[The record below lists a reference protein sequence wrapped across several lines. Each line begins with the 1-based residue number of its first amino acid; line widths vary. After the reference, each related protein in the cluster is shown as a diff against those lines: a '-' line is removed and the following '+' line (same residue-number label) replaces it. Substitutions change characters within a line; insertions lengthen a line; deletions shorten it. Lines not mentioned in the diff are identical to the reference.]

1 MSHRHRGTPGR
12 KALGSVTAFFHLH
25 WSLQMESITLGT
37 LKMSYQIVISDAA
50 KGGEESGYLDS
61 CGDKNSTPVSG
72 YKDEAQSPGFSVMS
86 SLLRSQVITV

>member
-1 MSHRHRGTPGR
+1 
-12 KALGSVTAFFHLH
+12 
-25 WSLQMESITLGT
+25 
-37 LKMSYQIVISDAA
+37 MSYQIVISDAA